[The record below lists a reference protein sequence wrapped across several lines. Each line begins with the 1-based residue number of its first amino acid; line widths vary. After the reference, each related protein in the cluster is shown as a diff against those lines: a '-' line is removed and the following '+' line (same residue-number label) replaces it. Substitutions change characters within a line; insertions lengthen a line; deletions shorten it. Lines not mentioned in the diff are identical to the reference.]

1 VAVYDGE
8 RPGHPRVGRHH
19 LVLAVQEMVT

>member
-1 VAVYDGE
+1 LAVHDGE
-8 RPGHPRVGRHH
+8 RTGHPRVGRHH